1 MKNIIKP
8 LTKSILIPLGLT
20 AAAATD
26 GAIQKN
32 RSGPGTTTLIIS
44 NEEMND
50 LIKVVKSLQESGLL
64 IKEVSEKI
72 KNDEKNL
79 IKDFSLSI
87 KQCFHILCSA
97 KKKKKK
103 KKKKRIQK
111 VKTNHGEDK
120 NQQKRF

>member
-64 IKEVSEKI
+64 IKEQKGGCLILLIGTVGASLLGYCLTGKTKI
-72 KNDEKNL
+72 RAEEGTIRAGHDL
-79 IKDFSLSI
+79 
-87 KQCFHILCSA
+87 
-97 KKKKKK
+97 
-103 KKKKRIQK
+103 
-111 VKTNHGEDK
+111 
-120 NQQKRF
+120 

>member
-72 KNDEKNL
+72 KNDAKEQKGGCL
-79 IKDFSLSI
+79 ILLIGTVGASLLGY
-87 KQCFHILCSA
+87 CLTG
-97 KKKKKK
+97 
-103 KKKKRIQK
+103 
-111 VKTNHGEDK
+111 KTKIRAEEGTIRAGHDL
-120 NQQKRF
+120 